1 MIIAVAAAA
10 AGNETVNVP
19 LVDVLSD
26 PKSKTAIALLLL
38 DELYISAP
46 LAENVVLVKDISA
59 KSIIADPP
67 AADVAPSEI
76 VTPVSVPPPE
86 AYPPLDATS
95 LEDENTDVPADNEA
109 ALVNKAIFKV
119 SVLIGCPSCKTSDLK
134 ELHTACVM
142 AIFSYLSL

>member
-1 MIIAVAAAA
+1 MIIAVDAAA
-10 AGNETVNVP
+10 AGNDIVNVP
-19 LVDVLSD
+19 LVDTLSD

-38 DELYISAP
+38 DELYINAP

-59 KSIIADPP
+59 KSIIAVPP
-67 AADVAPSEI
+67 EADVPPSEI
-76 VTPVSVPPPE
+76 VTPLSVPPPE

-119 SVLIGCPSCKTSDLK
+119 SVLI
-134 ELHTACVM
+134 
-142 AIFSYLSL
+142 

>member
-1 MIIAVAAAA
+1 MIIAVDAAA
-10 AGNETVNVP
+10 AGNEIVNVP

-26 PKSKTAIALLLL
+26 PKSNTAIALLLL

-59 KSIIADPP
+59 KSIIAEPP
-67 AADVAPSEI
+67 PADVAPREI
-76 VTPVSVPPPE
+76 VTPVSVPPPG
-86 AYPPLDATS
+86 AYPPLEATS

-119 SVLIGCPSCKTSDLK
+119 SVLI
-134 ELHTACVM
+134 
-142 AIFSYLSL
+142 

>member
-10 AGNETVNVP
+10 AGNEIVKVP
-19 LVDVLSD
+19 LVDTLSD

-46 LAENVVLVKDISA
+46 LAENVVLVKDISE

-76 VTPVSVPPPE
+76 VTPLSVPPPE

-119 SVLIGCPSCKTSDLK
+119 SVLI
-134 ELHTACVM
+134 
-142 AIFSYLSL
+142 

>member
-10 AGNETVNVP
+10 AGNEIVKVP
-19 LVDVLSD
+19 LVDTLSD

-38 DELYISAP
+38 DELYINAP

-59 KSIIADPP
+59 KSIIAVPP
-67 AADVAPSEI
+67 EADVPPSEI

-109 ALVNKAIFKV
+109 ALVNRAIFKV
-119 SVLIGCPSCKTSDLK
+119 SVLI
-134 ELHTACVM
+134 
-142 AIFSYLSL
+142 

>member
-10 AGNETVNVP
+10 AGNEIVKVP
-19 LVDVLSD
+19 LVDTLSD

-38 DELYISAP
+38 DELYINAP

-59 KSIIADPP
+59 KSIIAVPP
-67 AADVAPSEI
+67 EADVPPSEI
-76 VTPVSVPPPE
+76 VTPVSVPPPG

-119 SVLIGCPSCKTSDLK
+119 SVLI
-134 ELHTACVM
+134 
-142 AIFSYLSL
+142 

>member
-10 AGNETVNVP
+10 AGNEIVKVP
-19 LVDVLSD
+19 LVDTLSD

-59 KSIIADPP
+59 KSIIAVPP
-67 AADVAPSEI
+67 EADVPPSEI

-119 SVLIGCPSCKTSDLK
+119 SVLI
-134 ELHTACVM
+134 
-142 AIFSYLSL
+142 

>member
-1 MIIAVAAAA
+1 MIIAVDAAA
-10 AGNETVNVP
+10 AGNEIVNVP
-19 LVDVLSD
+19 LVDTLSD

-76 VTPVSVPPPE
+76 VTPVSVPPPG
-86 AYPPLDATS
+86 AYPPLVATS

-109 ALVNKAIFKV
+109 ALVNRAIFKV
-119 SVLIGCPSCKTSDLK
+119 SVLI
-134 ELHTACVM
+134 
-142 AIFSYLSL
+142 

>member
-1 MIIAVAAAA
+1 MIIGVDAAA
-10 AGNETVNVP
+10 AGNEIVNVP
-19 LVDVLSD
+19 LVDTLSD

-59 KSIIADPP
+59 KSIIAVPP
-67 AADVAPSEI
+67 AADVPPSEI
-76 VTPVSVPPPE
+76 VTPVSVPPPG

-109 ALVNKAIFKV
+109 ALVNRAIFKV
-119 SVLIGCPSCKTSDLK
+119 SVLI
-134 ELHTACVM
+134 
-142 AIFSYLSL
+142 

>member
-1 MIIAVAAAA
+1 MIAVDAAA
-10 AGNETVNVP
+10 AGNEIVNVP
-19 LVDVLSD
+19 LVDTLSD

-59 KSIIADPP
+59 KSIIAVPP

-76 VTPVSVPPPE
+76 VTPVNVPPPG

-109 ALVNKAIFKV
+109 ALVNRAIFKV
-119 SVLIGCPSCKTSDLK
+119 SVLI
-134 ELHTACVM
+134 
-142 AIFSYLSL
+142 

>member
-1 MIIAVAAAA
+1 MIIAVDAAA
-10 AGNETVNVP
+10 AGNEIVNVP
-19 LVDVLSD
+19 LVDTLSD

-59 KSIIADPP
+59 KSIIAVPP
-67 AADVAPSEI
+67 EADVPPSEI
-76 VTPVSVPPPE
+76 VTPVSVPPPG

-109 ALVNKAIFKV
+109 ALVNRAIFKV
-119 SVLIGCPSCKTSDLK
+119 SVLI
-134 ELHTACVM
+134 
-142 AIFSYLSL
+142 

>member
-1 MIIAVAAAA
+1 MIIAVDAAA
-10 AGNETVNVP
+10 AGNDIVNVP
-19 LVDVLSD
+19 LVDTLSD

-38 DELYISAP
+38 DELYINAP

-59 KSIIADPP
+59 KSIIAVPP
-67 AADVAPSEI
+67 EADVAPSEI
-76 VTPVSVPPPE
+76 VTPLSVPPPE

-119 SVLIGCPSCKTSDLK
+119 SVLI
-134 ELHTACVM
+134 
-142 AIFSYLSL
+142 